1 MFKVGDKIKGLEND
15 YGITNQQMTLAKVI
29 DTKDDE
35 MEIEI
40 LEHVWKSNIGDTYWV
55 DNDAGHFAYIGSAE
69 LPKEYY
75 INKKKKT
82 VVLKWNDDTITKVK
96 TSNDDKFN
104 EKYGFLIAFFQKHS
118 GLSKTKANKYIDS
131 LKEKEK

>member
-1 MFKVGDKIKGLEND
+1 MFKVGDIIKGANDD
-15 YGITNQQMTLAKVI
+15 YGITNEHMTKAKVI
-29 DTKDDE
+29 HTKGDE

-40 LEHVWKSNIGDTYWV
+40 LDHVWKSNIGDTFWV
-55 DNDAGHFAYIGSAE
+55 SNNERDFCYIDGKG

-82 VVLKWNDDTITKVK
+82 VVLKWYDDTITKVK